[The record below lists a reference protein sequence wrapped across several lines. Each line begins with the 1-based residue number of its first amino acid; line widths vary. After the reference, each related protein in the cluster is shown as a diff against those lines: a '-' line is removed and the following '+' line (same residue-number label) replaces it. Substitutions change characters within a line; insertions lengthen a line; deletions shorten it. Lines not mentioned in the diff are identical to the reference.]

1 MYILLRVFVDILL
14 FRAGPQAVPASVFL
28 LQSAIVFY
36 FMVRVLV
43 ALLTFSPLSAVGVSV
58 MDTVLLTSLVWVS
71 LWSRDLNNRVLQT
84 LTAALGTLGLLT
96 LIVLPLDIL
105 YIMTDSDEGVDA
117 LFSIIMLVLTAW
129 SLTVLGY
136 ILRNALDIGAALAV
150 GLSMLYF
157 FVSFVLTVLL
167 FTVPVSE

>member
-117 LFSIIMLVLTAW
+117 L
-129 SLTVLGY
+129 
-136 ILRNALDIGAALAV
+136 
-150 GLSMLYF
+150 
-157 FVSFVLTVLL
+157 
-167 FTVPVSE
+167 